1 MNGVNISL
9 IRPAAAQDRHN
20 GKDHELSPPG
30 DVKSSNGLSL
40 GAQTII
46 PANMGREKA
55 QEASL

>member
-9 IRPAAAQDRHN
+9 IRPAGTKDRHN

-30 DVKSSNGLSL
+30 DVKSINGLSL